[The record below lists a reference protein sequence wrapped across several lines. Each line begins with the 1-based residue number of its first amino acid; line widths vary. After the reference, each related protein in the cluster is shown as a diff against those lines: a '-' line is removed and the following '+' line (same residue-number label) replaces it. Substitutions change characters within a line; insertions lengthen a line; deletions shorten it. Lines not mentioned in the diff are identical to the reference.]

1 MEDSQKKS
9 DTGAPLY
16 ENLRKVVNLID
27 ELRDIGLQQ
36 HISLPRIAVLG
47 TQSAGKS
54 SLLESIVGMDFLPRG
69 DGVVT
74 RRPLE
79 MRLVHV
85 PNGQN
90 DKPYAVFDRF
100 KDKKFTNFDEVRDTI
115 NKLTDEVAG
124 ASKGIVDSPIILTV
138 YSYSCPDLTLVD
150 LPGITRIP
158 IAGQQQDI
166 ERVTKEMAKRYCGD
180 PRTIILAVIPANADM
195 STSDALQMAME
206 LDPKGTRTLG
216 VITKI
221 DIMDRG
227 TNAKKM
233 IMGEEI
239 ALKLGYVGVKGRSK
253 HDIDMKVTVRKG
265 LDEEKQ
271 YFASHPVYSTMPPGY
286 LGIETLT
293 QKLTKIL
300 FHHIRAYLP
309 EILKEINSKIKDCEE
324 RMKDLGTSLPISTKD
339 KIQLLWQLV
348 TKFTENFKNALSG
361 RYDAKLESVIELDVS
376 GAAHIKAMFSELYGN
391 YVSTDYK
398 ATEDY
403 TDRDIDKAIIMH
415 EGDSI
420 PGFPSIDAFL
430 YLLQPQLDKL
440 KEPATGLIS
449 FVYGYM
455 EELAVSILS
464 KLFHRFPSILDVVQ
478 EIVLKAMQEHREKT
492 RRVVEQV
499 IEAESNFL
507 YTTDTDYLTK
517 RGAFV
522 TPSDPKNQNRI
533 MDANRVLA
541 NELRYRIDAYF
552 NLVCRNVRDSVPKI
566 IGTFLVRACQDDLK
580 FTLYDAIN
588 KHDELMTLLSEPES
602 ITMER
607 QTLQKTLDTLN
618 KAIRAIKKDPDL
630 SKRIGLADEEI
641 KEKTPTQSKPVAN
654 PNARPN
660 PGAGAG
666 PGQGQPRKF

>member
-1 MEDSQKKS
+1 MEDSQRKTDS
-9 DTGAPLY
+9 GAPLY

-79 MRLVHV
+79 LRLVHV
-85 PNGQN
+85 PHGQN
-90 DKPYAVFDRF
+90 DKPYGIFEKY
-100 KDKKFTNFDEVRDTI
+100 KDKKFYNFDEIRDMI
-115 NKLTDEVAG
+115 NKLTDELCGV
-124 ASKGIVDSPIILTV
+124 SKGIVDNPIVLTV

-150 LPGITRIP
+150 LPGITRIA
-158 IAGQQQDI
+158 IAGQDKNI
-166 ERVTKEMAKRYCGD
+166 EQVTKEMAKRYCGD
-180 PRTIILAVIPANADM
+180 PRTIILAVMPANQDM

-233 IMGEEI
+233 VMGEEI
-239 ALKLGYVGVKGRSK
+239 SLRLGYVGVKGRSK
-253 HDIDMKVTVRKG
+253 HDIDHKVTVKKG
-265 LDEEKQ
+265 LDDEKQ

-300 FHHIRAYLP
+300 FHHIRNYLP
-309 EILKEINSKIKDCEE
+309 EILKEINSKIKDCED
-324 RMKDLGTSLPISTKD
+324 RLKDLGTSLPISTKD
-339 KIQLLWQLV
+339 KVQLLWQLI
-348 TKFTENFKNALSG
+348 TKFTENYKNALSG
-361 RYDAKLESVIELDVS
+361 RYDAKLEAVIELDIS

-455 EELAVSILS
+455 EELAVNIMS
-464 KLFHRFPSILDVVQ
+464 KLFHRFPDILEVMQD
-478 EIVLKAMQEHREKT
+478 IVLKAMQEHREKT
-492 RRVVEQV
+492 RKIVEQV
-499 IEAESNFL
+499 IDAESSFL
-507 YTTDTDYLTK
+507 YTTDTDYLIK
-517 RGAFV
+517 RGAFIQKTDNRERNTV
-522 TPSDPKNQNRI
+522 QDPNK
-533 MDANRVLA
+533 VLA
-541 NELRYRIDAYF
+541 NELRYRIDSYF

-566 IGTFLVRACQDDLK
+566 IGTFLVRACQDELK

-607 QTLQKTLDTLN
+607 QALQKTLDTLN
-618 KAIRAIKKDPDL
+618 KAMRAIKKDPDL
-630 SKRIGLADEEI
+630 NKRIGIDE
-641 KEKTPTQSKPVAN
+641 KEEPREKPQS
-654 PNARPN
+654 RPN

-666 PGQGQPRKF
+666 AGGQRPGPGGPVPNKRP

>member
-1 MEDSQKKS
+1 MEDSYRKTDS
-9 DTGAPLY
+9 GAPLY

-36 HISLPRIAVLG
+36 HISLPRITVLG

-79 MRLVHV
+79 LRLVHV
-85 PNGQN
+85 PHGQN
-90 DKPYAVFDRF
+90 DKPYGVFERY
-100 KDKKFTNFDEVRDTI
+100 KDKKFFNFDEIRDTI
-115 NKLTDEVAG
+115 NKLTDEVCG
-124 ASKGIVDSPIILTV
+124 VSKGIVDSPIVLTV
-138 YSYSCPDLTLVD
+138 YAHSCPDLTLVD
-150 LPGITRIP
+150 LPGITRIA
-158 IAGQQQDI
+158 IAGQEKNI
-166 ERVTKEMAKRYCGD
+166 EQITKEMAKRYCAD
-180 PRTIILAVIPANADM
+180 PRTIILAVVPANQDM

-233 IMGEEI
+233 IMGEEVS
-239 ALKLGYVGVKGRSK
+239 LRLGYVGVKGRSK
-253 HDIDMKVTVRKG
+253 HDIDHKVTVKKG

-300 FHHIRAYLP
+300 FHHIRNYLP
-309 EILKEINSKIKDCEE
+309 EILKEINSKLKDCED
-324 RMKDLGTSLPISTKD
+324 RLKDLGTSLPVSTKD
-339 KIQLLWQLV
+339 KIQLLWSLI
-348 TKFTENFKNALSG
+348 TKFTENYKNALSG
-361 RYDAKLESVIELDVS
+361 RYDAKLEAVIELDVS

-391 YVSTDYK
+391 YVSSDYK

-455 EELAVSILS
+455 EELAVSILA
-464 KLFHRFPSILDVVQ
+464 KLFHRFPDILEVVQ
-478 EIVLKAMQEHREKT
+478 DIVLRAMQEHREKT
-492 RRVVEQV
+492 RKVVEQV
-499 IEAESNFL
+499 IDAESSFL

-517 RGAFV
+517 RGAFFQKGQERDATRV
-522 TPSDPKNQNRI
+522 QDP
-533 MDANRVLA
+533 NRVLA
-541 NELRYRIDAYF
+541 NELRYRIDSYF

-566 IGTFLVRACQDDLK
+566 IGTFLVRACQDELK
-580 FTLYDAIN
+580 YTLYDSIN

-607 QTLQKTLDTLN
+607 QSLQKTMDTLN
-618 KAIRAIKKDPDL
+618 KAMRAIKKDPDL
-630 SKRIGLADEEI
+630 SKRIGLEDKEEP
-641 KEKTPTQSKPVAN
+641 KPQSKPEPRA
-654 PNARPN
+654 
-660 PGAGAG
+660 GAGAG
-666 PGQGQPRKF
+666 AGAGQRPGPGQPQRKF

>member
-1 MEDSQKKS
+1 MEDSYRKT

-36 HISLPRIAVLG
+36 HISLPRITVLG

-79 MRLVHV
+79 LRLVHV
-85 PNGQN
+85 PHGQN
-90 DKPYAVFDRF
+90 DKPYGVFERY
-100 KDKKFTNFDEVRDTI
+100 KDKKFFNFDEIRDTI
-115 NKLTDEVAG
+115 NKLTDEVCG
-124 ASKGIVDSPIILTV
+124 VSKGIVDSPIVLTV
-138 YSYSCPDLTLVD
+138 YAHSCPDLTLVD
-150 LPGITRIP
+150 LPGITRIA
-158 IAGQQQDI
+158 IAGQEKNI
-166 ERVTKEMAKRYCGD
+166 EQITKEMAKRYCAD
-180 PRTIILAVIPANADM
+180 PRTIILAVVPANQDM

-233 IMGEEI
+233 IMGEEVS
-239 ALKLGYVGVKGRSK
+239 LRLGYVGVKGRSK
-253 HDIDMKVTVRKG
+253 HDIDHKVTVKKG

-300 FHHIRAYLP
+300 FHHIRNYLP
-309 EILKEINSKIKDCEE
+309 EILKEINSKLKDCED
-324 RMKDLGTSLPISTKD
+324 RLKDLGTSLPVSTKD
-339 KIQLLWQLV
+339 KIQLLWSLI
-348 TKFTENFKNALSG
+348 TKFTENYKNALSG
-361 RYDAKLESVIELDVS
+361 RYDAKLEAVIELDVS

-391 YVSTDYK
+391 YVSSDYK

-440 KEPATGLIS
+440 KEPAMGLIS

-455 EELAVSILS
+455 EELAVSILA
-464 KLFHRFPSILDVVQ
+464 KLFHRFPDILEVVQ
-478 EIVLKAMQEHREKT
+478 DIVLRAMQEHREKT
-492 RRVVEQV
+492 RKVVEQV
-499 IEAESNFL
+499 IDAESSFL

-517 RGAFV
+517 RGAFFQKGQERDATRV
-522 TPSDPKNQNRI
+522 QDPNRL
-533 MDANRVLA
+533 LA
-541 NELRYRIDAYF
+541 NELRYRIDSYF

-580 FTLYDAIN
+580 FTLYDSIN

-607 QTLQKTLDTLN
+607 QSLQKTMDTLN
-618 KAIRAIKKDPDL
+618 KAMRAIKKDPDL
-630 SKRIGLADEEI
+630 SKRIGLEDKEEP
-641 KEKTPTQSKPVAN
+641 KPQSKPEPKA
-654 PNARPN
+654 
-660 PGAGAG
+660 GAGAG
-666 PGQGQPRKF
+666 AGQRPGPGQPQRKF

>member
-1 MEDSQKKS
+1 MEDSYRKN

-36 HISLPRIAVLG
+36 HISLPRITVLG

-79 MRLVHV
+79 LRLVHV
-85 PNGQN
+85 PHGQN
-90 DKPYAVFDRF
+90 DKPYGVFERY
-100 KDKKFTNFDEVRDTI
+100 KDKKFFNFDEIRDTI
-115 NKLTDEVAG
+115 NKLTDEVCG
-124 ASKGIVDSPIILTV
+124 VSKGIVDSPIVLTV

-150 LPGITRIP
+150 LPGITRIA
-158 IAGQQQDI
+158 IAGQEKNI
-166 ERVTKEMAKRYCGD
+166 EQITKEMAKRYCAD
-180 PRTIILAVIPANADM
+180 PRTIILAVVPANQDM

-216 VITKI
+216 VVTKI

-233 IMGEEI
+233 IMGEEVS
-239 ALKLGYVGVKGRSK
+239 LRLGYVGVKGRSK
-253 HDIDMKVTVRKG
+253 HDIDHKVTVKKG

-300 FHHIRAYLP
+300 FHHIRNYLP
-309 EILKEINSKIKDCEE
+309 EILKEINSKLKDCED
-324 RMKDLGTSLPISTKD
+324 RLKDLGTSLPITTKD
-339 KIQLLWQLV
+339 KIQLLWSLI
-348 TKFTENFKNALSG
+348 TKFTENYKNALSG
-361 RYDAKLESVIELDVS
+361 RYDAKLEAVIELDIS
-376 GAAHIKAMFSELYGN
+376 GAAHVKAMFSELYGN
-391 YVSTDYK
+391 YVSSDYK

-455 EELAVSILS
+455 EELAVSILA
-464 KLFHRFPSILDVVQ
+464 KLFHRFPDILEVVQ
-478 EIVLKAMQEHREKT
+478 DIVLKAMQEHREKT
-492 RRVVEQV
+492 RKIVEQV
-499 IEAESNFL
+499 IDAESSFL

-517 RGAFV
+517 RGAFFQKGQERDATRV
-522 TPSDPKNQNRI
+522 QDPNRL
-533 MDANRVLA
+533 LA
-541 NELRYRIDAYF
+541 NELRYRIDSYF

-580 FTLYDAIN
+580 FTLYDSIN

-607 QTLQKTLDTLN
+607 QSLQKTMDTLN
-618 KAIRAIKKDPDL
+618 KAMRAIKKDPDL
-630 SKRIGLADEEI
+630 SKRIGLEDKEEP
-641 KEKTPTQSKPVAN
+641 KPQSKPDPKA
-654 PNARPN
+654 
-660 PGAGAG
+660 GAGAG
-666 PGQGQPRKF
+666 AGQRPGPGQPPRKF

>member
-1 MEDSQKKS
+1 M
-9 DTGAPLY
+9 Y

-36 HISLPRIAVLG
+36 HISLPRITVLG

-79 MRLVHV
+79 LRLVHV
-85 PNGQN
+85 PHGQN
-90 DKPYAVFDRF
+90 DKPYGVFERY
-100 KDKKFTNFDEVRDTI
+100 KDKKFFNFDEIRDTI
-115 NKLTDEVAG
+115 NKLTDEVCG
-124 ASKGIVDSPIILTV
+124 VSKGIVDSPIVLTV
-138 YSYSCPDLTLVD
+138 YAHSCPDLTLVD
-150 LPGITRIP
+150 LPGITRIA
-158 IAGQQQDI
+158 IAGQEKNI
-166 ERVTKEMAKRYCGD
+166 EQITKEMAKRYCAD
-180 PRTIILAVIPANADM
+180 PRTIILAVVPANQDM

-233 IMGEEI
+233 IMGEEVS
-239 ALKLGYVGVKGRSK
+239 LRLGYVGVKGRSK
-253 HDIDMKVTVRKG
+253 HDIDHKVTVKKG

-300 FHHIRAYLP
+300 FHHIRNYLP
-309 EILKEINSKIKDCEE
+309 EILKEINSKLKDCED
-324 RMKDLGTSLPISTKD
+324 RLKDLGTSLPVSTKD
-339 KIQLLWQLV
+339 KIQLLWSLI
-348 TKFTENFKNALSG
+348 TKFTENYKNALSG
-361 RYDAKLESVIELDVS
+361 RYDAKLEAVIELDVS

-391 YVSTDYK
+391 YVSSDYK

-455 EELAVSILS
+455 EELAVSILA
-464 KLFHRFPSILDVVQ
+464 KLFHRFPDILEVVQ
-478 EIVLKAMQEHREKT
+478 DIVLRAMQEHREKT
-492 RRVVEQV
+492 RKVVEQV
-499 IEAESNFL
+499 IDAESSFL

-517 RGAFV
+517 RGAFFQKGQERDATRV
-522 TPSDPKNQNRI
+522 QDPNRL
-533 MDANRVLA
+533 LA
-541 NELRYRIDAYF
+541 NELRYRIDSYF

-566 IGTFLVRACQDDLK
+566 IGTFLVRACQDELK
-580 FTLYDAIN
+580 YTLYDSIN

-607 QTLQKTLDTLN
+607 QSLQKTMDTLN
-618 KAIRAIKKDPDL
+618 KAMRAIKKDPDL
-630 SKRIGLADEEI
+630 SKRIGLEDKEEP
-641 KEKTPTQSKPVAN
+641 KPQSKPEPRAG
-654 PNARPN
+654 ASA
-660 PGAGAG
+660 GAGAG
-666 PGQGQPRKF
+666 AGQRPGPGQPQRKF

>member
-1 MEDSQKKS
+1 MEDSYRKTDS
-9 DTGAPLY
+9 GAPLY

-36 HISLPRIAVLG
+36 HISLPRITVLG

-79 MRLVHV
+79 LRLVHV
-85 PNGQN
+85 PHGQN
-90 DKPYAVFDRF
+90 DKPYGVFERY
-100 KDKKFTNFDEVRDTI
+100 KDKKFFNFDEIRDTI
-115 NKLTDEVAG
+115 NKLTDEVCG
-124 ASKGIVDSPIILTV
+124 VSKGIVDSPIVLTV
-138 YSYSCPDLTLVD
+138 YAHSCPDLTLVD
-150 LPGITRIP
+150 LPGITRIA
-158 IAGQQQDI
+158 IAGQEKNI
-166 ERVTKEMAKRYCGD
+166 EQITKEMAKRYCAD
-180 PRTIILAVIPANADM
+180 PRTIILAVVPANQDM

-216 VITKI
+216 AITKI

-233 IMGEEI
+233 IMGEEVS
-239 ALKLGYVGVKGRSK
+239 LRLGYVGVKGRSK
-253 HDIDMKVTVRKG
+253 HDIDHKVTVKKG

-300 FHHIRAYLP
+300 FHHIRNYLP
-309 EILKEINSKIKDCEE
+309 EILKEINSKLKDCED
-324 RMKDLGTSLPISTKD
+324 RLKDLGTSLPVSTKD
-339 KIQLLWQLV
+339 KIQLLWSLI
-348 TKFTENFKNALSG
+348 TKFTENYKNALSG
-361 RYDAKLESVIELDVS
+361 RYDAKLEAVIELDVS

-391 YVSTDYK
+391 YVSSDYK

-455 EELAVSILS
+455 EELAVSILA
-464 KLFHRFPSILDVVQ
+464 KLFHRFPDILEVVQ
-478 EIVLKAMQEHREKT
+478 DIVLRAMQEHREKT
-492 RRVVEQV
+492 RKVVEQV
-499 IEAESNFL
+499 IDAESSFL

-517 RGAFV
+517 RGAFFQKGQERDATRV
-522 TPSDPKNQNRI
+522 QDP
-533 MDANRVLA
+533 NRVLA
-541 NELRYRIDAYF
+541 NELRYRIDSYF

-566 IGTFLVRACQDDLK
+566 IGTFLVRACQDELK
-580 FTLYDAIN
+580 YTLYDSIN

-607 QTLQKTLDTLN
+607 QSLQKTMDTLN
-618 KAIRAIKKDPDL
+618 KAMRAIKKDPDL
-630 SKRIGLADEEI
+630 SKRIGLEDKEEP
-641 KEKTPTQSKPVAN
+641 KPQSKPEPRA
-654 PNARPN
+654 
-660 PGAGAG
+660 GAGAG
-666 PGQGQPRKF
+666 AGAGQRPGPGQPQRKF